1 MNTTAT
7 EPTVSILDLD
17 AQMQARERA
26 AYEREVDASIATGLA
41 QARDASSKKYSLSDM
56 HTQVS
61 KTIERVAKRAA
72 HA

>member
-1 MNTTAT
+1 MNTTAA
-7 EPTVSILDLD
+7 EPTVSILHLD

-56 HTQVS
+56 HAQVS

>member
-17 AQMQARERA
+17 AQMHARERA
-26 AYEREVDASIATGLA
+26 AYEREVDVSIATGLA
-41 QARDASSKKYSLSDM
+41 QARDASSKKYSLSEM
-56 HTQVS
+56 HEQVT

>member
-1 MNTTAT
+1 MNTTAA
-7 EPTVSILDLD
+7 EPTVSILHLD

-26 AYEREVDASIATGLA
+26 AYEREVDASIATG
-41 QARDASSKKYSLSDM
+41 ASSKKYSLSDM
-56 HTQVS
+56 HAQVS